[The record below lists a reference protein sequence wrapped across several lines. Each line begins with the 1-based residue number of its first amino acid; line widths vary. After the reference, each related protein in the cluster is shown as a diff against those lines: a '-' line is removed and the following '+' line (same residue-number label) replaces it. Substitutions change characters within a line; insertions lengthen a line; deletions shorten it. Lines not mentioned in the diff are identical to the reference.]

1 MFKRVGEY
9 LTFVVK
15 DLKAL
20 EEVSKYICVII
31 ERPYFIEVETFP
43 STQVYHVSI
52 KCDEIKEQ
60 SVRKGLKG
68 FADLAKFEIL
78 TNMYGEDD

>member
-43 STQVYHVSI
+43 STQVYHISI
-52 KCDEIKEQ
+52 KCDESDDVYI
-60 SVRKGLKG
+60 SKGLKG
-68 FADLAKFEIL
+68 YASLAKFDIL
-78 TNMYGEDD
+78 SRD

>member
-20 EEVSKYICVII
+20 EEVSKYICTII
-31 ERPYFIEVETFP
+31 ERPYFIEVEIFP
-43 STQVYHVSI
+43 SMQLYHVSI
-52 KCDEIKEQ
+52 KCDESDDETI
-60 SVRKGLKG
+60 VNGLKK
-68 FADLAKFEIL
+68 FSELAKFEIL
-78 TNMYGEDD
+78 VGGEC